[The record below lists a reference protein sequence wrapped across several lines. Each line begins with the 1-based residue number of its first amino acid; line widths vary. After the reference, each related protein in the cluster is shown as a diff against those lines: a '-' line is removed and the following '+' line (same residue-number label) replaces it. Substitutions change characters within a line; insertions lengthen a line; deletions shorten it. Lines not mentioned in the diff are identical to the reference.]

1 MLEEGIPLRDGSLI
15 DIVDEAT
22 VKNSNATFV
31 RKILLQ
37 GKEMSRMKL
46 KVPKEFDQS
55 EIDSSKWMPD
65 TGSLDHALP
74 QTIVIEDMFT
84 SDAMEIS
91 RDTAARIVI
100 IGLAAGYMNSYLHQA
115 YPKMNITVVEEDAKM
130 VEVATKWF
138 NLTLDDRHSVDVIDG
153 VEFVERAVKEGRNYD
168 AILIEAS
175 VKNTGDDSEVKS
187 PTKKLYSKAT
197 VEKMAKLLKPKGVL
211 VIHVRSTGGAR
222 STAVK
227 EMQSSFKKSFRK
239 CALKEIPVEKASL
252 VLTCSNHVSTKP
264 YNGLRAR
271 YVLFAKYPDTD
282 EQVRSIKEI
291 LNTKIPAKPLNTCS
305 RSRK

>member
-1 MLEEGIPLRDGSLI
+1 MDRIRNEAIRQKFGVAPIADKVREARLRWYGHVLRGREDSVRKIALNFEVIGKRPRGRPKQRWA
-15 DIVDEAT
+15 DT
-22 VKNSNATFV
+22 ATFV

-115 YPKMNITVVEEDAKM
+115 YPKTRAVTDWIPRDVKTTPGCPPTCCSDFFVKALNDRRDALRASRMNITVVEEDAKM

-153 VEFVERAVKEGRNYD
+153 VEFVERAVKEGNGSDLAHTPSHPELQLPGFHEGTKQTKDGSTEEPRQ
-168 AILIEAS
+168 
-175 VKNTGDDSEVKS
+175 NTME
-187 PTKKLYSKAT
+187 T
-197 VEKMAKLLKPKGVL
+197 GVTD
-211 VIHVRSTGGAR
+211 TGSDHAQ
-222 STAVK
+222 AD
-227 EMQSSFKKSFRK
+227 E
-239 CALKEIPVEKASL
+239 SL
-252 VLTCSNHVSTKP
+252 
-264 YNGLRAR
+264 
-271 YVLFAKYPDTD
+271 
-282 EQVRSIKEI
+282 E
-291 LNTKIPAKPLNTCS
+291 
-305 RSRK
+305 